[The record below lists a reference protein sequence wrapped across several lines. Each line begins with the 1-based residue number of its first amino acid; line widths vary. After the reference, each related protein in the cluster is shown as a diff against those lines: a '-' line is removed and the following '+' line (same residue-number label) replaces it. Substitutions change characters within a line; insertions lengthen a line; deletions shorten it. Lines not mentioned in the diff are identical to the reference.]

1 MTLLS
6 MKRSKTVFFFYGSFL
21 LRIGIFFFVVAVLSL
36 FFRCFFPLVYGVGQ
50 TEAQSLFQSHY
61 CCRKHI

>member
-6 MKRSKTVFFFYGSFL
+6 KKRSKTVFFLWL
-21 LRIGIFFFVVAVLSL
+21 LLASNRDFFFVVAVLSL

>member
-21 LRIGIFFFVVAVLSL
+21 LRIGIFFCCCCFEFV
-36 FFRCFFPLVYGVGQ
+36 FPL
-50 TEAQSLFQSHY
+50 LFPISV
-61 CCRKHI
+61 RSWTD